1 MYVHNTVASP
11 VGMIYQDKQA
21 KDFLNLSFL
30 FRSMFVV
37 ADEQMSG
44 LGARVHVL
52 TISLENQSAERQFK
66 QESCQGG
73 H

>member
-1 MYVHNTVASP
+1 MYVHNTVACS

-21 KDFLNLSFL
+21 KDFLNHIFL

-37 ADEQMSG
+37 IVEQMLG
-44 LGARVHVL
+44 LGAGIHVL